1 MKFINEKGEKIN
13 LDDFKFLNHGNC
25 ANTYYNNNIVFKKYK
40 PTTQSEYKIDSKVFN
55 ILKDINNP
63 NFIKLY
69 DIYMLTTLKER
80 FSYLLNITKFR
91 IDAYTA
97 KYYKKDYID
106 PLYINKDYLLSNLY
120 TIEKIFCELSRY
132 RVKVG
137 DIHAKNTIYTKDL
150 IIIIDPDFFQLS
162 NSSQSEIEIINKKY
176 VLTLFESMIENS
188 SGLFYDE
195 RNSLLDWVDDNF
207 TKDSITEKTNVTD
220 FIAKQLRH
228 VKRPIDL
235 VRK

>member
-13 LDDFKFLNHGNC
+13 LDDFSFLDHGNC
-25 ANTYYNNNIVFKKYK
+25 ANIYYNNNIVFKKYK

-69 DIYMLTTLKER
+69 ETYMLTTLKER
-80 FSYLLNITKFR
+80 CLHLLNNINFR

-97 KYYKKDYID
+97 KYYEKDYVD
-106 PLYINKDYLLSNLY
+106 PIFINKDYLLSNLY
-120 TIEKIFCELSRY
+120 EIEKIFCELSRY

-162 NSSQSEIEIINKKY
+162 NFSQYEIEIINKKNI
-176 VLTLFESMIENS
+176 LTLFESMIENS
-188 SGLFYDE
+188 GGLFYNE
-195 RNSLLDWVDDNF
+195 RNALLDWVDDNF

-228 VKRPIDL
+228 VKKPIDL
-235 VRK
+235 VKK

>member
-1 MKFINEKGEKIN
+1 MKFINEKGKIIN
-13 LDDFKFLNHGNC
+13 LGDFKFLDHGNC
-25 ANTYYNNNIVFKKYK
+25 ANIYYNNNLVFKKYK
-40 PTTQSEYKIDSKVFN
+40 SNTQSEYKINSKVFN

-106 PLYINKDYLLSNLY
+106 PLYINKDYLLSNLHE
-120 TIEKIFCELSRY
+120 IEKIFCELSRY

-137 DIHAKNTIYTKDL
+137 DIHANNTVYTNDT
-150 IIIIDPDFFQLS
+150 ITIIDPDLFELS
-162 NSSQSEIEIINKKY
+162 TSSQSEIEILNKRHIIK
-176 VLTLFESMIENS
+176 LFESMIENS

-195 RNSLLDWVDDNF
+195 RNALLDWVDDNF